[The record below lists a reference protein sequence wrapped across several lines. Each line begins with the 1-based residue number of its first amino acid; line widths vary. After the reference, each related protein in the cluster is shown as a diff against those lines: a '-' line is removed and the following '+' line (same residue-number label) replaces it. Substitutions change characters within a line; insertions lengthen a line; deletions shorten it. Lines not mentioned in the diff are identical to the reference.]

1 MKTFALLLPLLLA
14 CPCAAESFL
23 VSGQHADQAVSG
35 SAELELEGSPQLELT
50 LGDTRY
56 ELRGYPLLRGGYL
69 FVEAPGGAVGALAPS
84 PTSIQSGVVLAERLN
99 VRPAPNTDSPP
110 LRTVERGARLPVAA
124 ERDGPWVEL
133 RGGEG
138 WVHGDYLRVES
149 LYEADA
155 IPGDGLR
162 LTLRENGNGY
172 YGTVRGDMGV
182 LRLVRVVAAG
192 PPRALLIPARVN
204 NAVEQRAL
212 LTFAR
217 DLARYYGPRG
227 LEAEILQPES
237 ADQVIRYLEDAG
249 LAGKRYSR
257 VVWIGHGG
265 WDGPIMGTADPRQL
279 SGKYNTAGYERLV
292 VALRRALTADA
303 RLFASSCH
311 AAGNNTHEMKMPN
324 KSLYNWVHDLS
335 RRTGRLVAGPAG
347 LTSTEYTY
355 QHVLAVLEGQGTVKQ
370 EVHVAEG
377 ETLRVVWPG
386 RALSSAPARPLPA
399 IRHDRTPAGQV
410 DVTLGSLP

>member
-1 MKTFALLLPLLLA
+1 MKTLALLLPLLLA
-14 CPCAAESFL
+14 WPCAAETF
-23 VSGQHADQAVSG
+23 VVTGQHADLAVSG
-35 SAELELEGSPQLELT
+35 SAELELDGSPRLELT
-50 LGDTRY
+50 LGGTRY
-56 ELRGYPLLRGGYL
+56 VLRGYPLLRGGYL
-69 FVEAPGGAVGALAPS
+69 FVEASGGVTGGLAPA
-84 PTSIQSGVVLAERLN
+84 PTSIQRGVVLAERLN
-99 VRPAPNTDSPP
+99 VRPGPSTDAPP
-110 LRTVERGARLPVAA
+110 LRRVERGTQLPIGV
-124 ERDGPWVEL
+124 ERDGPWIQL
-133 RGGEG
+133 RGIEG
-138 WVHGDYLRVES
+138 WVHGGYVRVETV
-149 LYEADA
+149 YEADA

-172 YGTVRGDMGV
+172 YGTVQGDMGV

-204 NAVEQRAL
+204 NAIEQRAL

-237 ADQVIRYLEDAG
+237 ADQVVRYLEDAG

-279 SGKYNTAGYERLV
+279 SGKYNTAGYAKLV
-292 VALRRALTADA
+292 AALRRALTSDA
-303 RLFASSCH
+303 KLFASSCH
-311 AAGNNTHEMKMPN
+311 AAGNNTHEMQMPS
-324 KSLYNWVHDLS
+324 KSLYNWVHDLAK
-335 RRTGRLVAGPAG
+335 RTGRLVAGPAG

-370 EVHVAEG
+370 EVHVAEAD
-377 ETLRVVWPG
+377 TLRVVWPG
-386 RALSSAPARPLPA
+386 RALSSAPTQPLPA
-399 IRHDRTPAGQV
+399 IRHDSTPAGQV
-410 DVTLGSLP
+410 DAALGSLP